1 MRAPKLMELVRIK
14 PYNYAII
21 IHFIP
26 LYAIVDGYIWSLMTV
41 NSGELLR
48 DNGRGGELAALHF
61 ALVSAL
67 E

>member
-1 MRAPKLMELVRIK
+1 MRAPKLVELVRIK
-14 PYNYAII
+14 PYNYAFI

-41 NSGELLR
+41 NSGELLG
-48 DNGRGGELAALHF
+48 DNGRGGELVALHF
-61 ALVSAL
+61 ALISAL